1 MVTCPMVKSAG
12 NNARCAGVSLV
23 ECLVASALALSLLT
37 GIVMVA
43 AELIAT
49 TQAMERRSDQVTRTG
64 QLFTFLERMVATAG
78 LPSQWPQPA
87 VASLQLGA
95 TSADPCTPPS
105 ARDVS
110 TTWGGIWIVDLA
122 ALDCIDPNESSQALY
137 IERVETCGDVCPQQ
151 ALLPAVCTK
160 QQEALLSHSGWVV
173 GEWGGGVADHEC
185 LEQFGWG
192 SLSQILIYHR
202 PRVETRDRS
211 SDLVMR
217 QAFPGKGD
225 QWSTPEALIQGVV
238 TWELGYAQL
247 ADVQALAE
255 GARPPVVRVTVGAA
269 SGTTTALEELIQ
281 LRRTLIAPSL
291 KRALLARN
299 KAGS

>member
-1 MVTCPMVKSAG
+1 MVRSAEKY
-12 NNARCAGVSLV
+12 ARCGGVSLV

-37 GIVMVA
+37 GIAVIA

-49 TQAMERRSDQVTRTG
+49 TQSMERRSDQVTRAG
-64 QLFTFLERMVATAG
+64 QLLTFLERMVATAG

-87 VASLQLGA
+87 GAPLQLGA

-105 ARDVS
+105 ARGIN
-110 TTWGGIWIVDLA
+110 TTWGGIWIVNLA
-122 ALDCIDPNESSQALY
+122 ALDCIDSNDSSQALY
-137 IERVETCGDVCPQQ
+137 IERVETCGDVCPQH

-160 QQEALLSHSGWVV
+160 QQEVLPSHSGWVF
-173 GEWGGGVADHEC
+173 GEWGGGAADREC

-202 PRVETRDRS
+202 PRVATRDRS

-217 QAFPGKGD
+217 QAFPGKDD
-225 QWSTPEALIQGVV
+225 QWSTTEALIQGVV

-247 ADVQALAE
+247 ADVQPLDE
-255 GARPPVVRVTVGAA
+255 GARPPVVTVTVGAA
-269 SGTTTALEELIQ
+269 SGTRAALEELIQ
-281 LRRTLIAPSL
+281 LRRTLIAPPL
-291 KRALLARN
+291 KKALLARN
-299 KAGS
+299 RAGS

>member
-1 MVTCPMVKSAG
+1 MVRGAEKY
-12 NNARCAGVSLV
+12 ARCGGVSLV
-23 ECLVASALALSLLT
+23 ECLVACTLALSLLT
-37 GIVMVA
+37 GIAMIA

-49 TQAMERRSDQVTRTG
+49 TRAMERRSDQVTRAG
-64 QLFTFLERMVATAG
+64 QLLTFLEQMVATAG

-87 VASLQLGA
+87 GVSLQLGA

-110 TTWGGIWIVDLA
+110 TTWGGVWIVDLA

-173 GEWGGGVADHEC
+173 GEWGGGVADREC

-202 PRVETRDRS
+202 PRVATRDRA

-217 QAFPGKGD
+217 QAFPGKD
-225 QWSTPEALIQGVV
+225 DPWSTTEALIQGVV
-238 TWELGYAQL
+238 TWELAYAQL
-247 ADVQALAE
+247 AAVQALAE
-255 GARPPVVRVTVGAA
+255 GARPAVVTVTVGAA
-269 SGTTTALEELIQ
+269 SGTRAALEELIQ

-291 KRALLARN
+291 QKALLARN

>member
-1 MVTCPMVKSAG
+1 MVRSAEKY
-12 NNARCAGVSLV
+12 ARCGGASLV
-23 ECLVASALALSLLT
+23 ECLVASALARSLLT

-49 TQAMERRSDQVTRTG
+49 TQAMERRSDQVTRAG
-64 QLFTFLERMVATAG
+64 QLFMFLERMVATAG

-87 VASLQLGA
+87 GASLQLGA

-105 ARDVS
+105 ARDIS

-122 ALDCIDPNESSQALY
+122 ALDCIDPDDSSQALY
-137 IERVETCGDVCPQQ
+137 IERVETCGDVCPKQ

-160 QQEALLSHSGWVV
+160 QKGALPSHSGWVV
-173 GEWGGGVADHEC
+173 GEWGGDVGDREC
-185 LEQFGWG
+185 LDQFGWG

-202 PRVETRDRS
+202 RRVATRDRS

-225 QWSTPEALIQGVV
+225 QWSTPEALIQGVA
-238 TWELGYAQL
+238 TWELGYAQF

-255 GARPPVVRVTVGAA
+255 GARPAVVTVTVGAA
-269 SGTTTALEELIQ
+269 SGTTAALEELIQ

>member
-1 MVTCPMVKSAG
+1 
-12 NNARCAGVSLV
+12 
-23 ECLVASALALSLLT
+23 LLT
-37 GIVMVA
+37 GIAMIA

-49 TQAMERRSDQVTRTG
+49 TQAMERRSDQVTRAG

-78 LPSQWPQPA
+78 LPSQWLQPA
-87 VASLQLGA
+87 GASLQLGA

-105 ARDVS
+105 VRGIS

-122 ALDCIDPNESSQALY
+122 ALDCIDSNDSGQALY

-160 QQEALLSHSGWVV
+160 QQEALPSHSGWVV
-173 GEWGGGVADHEC
+173 GDWGGGVADRAC

-202 PRVETRDRS
+202 PRVATRDRS

-217 QAFPGKGD
+217 QAFPGKDD
-225 QWSTPEALIQGVV
+225 QWSKTEALIQGVV

-255 GARPPVVRVTVGAA
+255 RARPPVVTVTVGAA
-269 SGTTTALEELIQ
+269 NGTTAALEELIQ
-281 LRRTLIAPSL
+281 LRKTLITPSI
-291 KRALLARN
+291 KRALLALN

>member
-12 NNARCAGVSLV
+12 KYARCGGVSLV

-49 TQAMERRSDQVTRTG
+49 TQVMERRSDQVTRAG

-87 VASLQLGA
+87 GASLQLGA

-105 ARDVS
+105 VRDVS

-122 ALDCIDPNESSQALY
+122 ALDCVDPNDSSQALY

-173 GEWGGGVADHEC
+173 GEWGGGVADREC

-247 ADVQALAE
+247 ADVPVLAE
-255 GARPPVVRVTVGAA
+255 GARTPVVTVAVGAA
-269 SGTTTALEELIQ
+269 SGTTAALEELIQ
-281 LRRTLIAPSL
+281 LRKTLITPSF
-291 KRALLARN
+291 KRALLARK

>member
-12 NNARCAGVSLV
+12 KYARCGGVSLV

-49 TQAMERRSDQVTRTG
+49 TQVMERRSDQVTRAG

-87 VASLQLGA
+87 GASLQLGA

-105 ARDVS
+105 VRDVS

-122 ALDCIDPNESSQALY
+122 ALDCVDPNDSSQALY

-160 QQEALLSHSGWVV
+160 QQEALPSHSGWVV
-173 GEWGGGVADHEC
+173 GEWGGGAADREC

-202 PRVETRDRS
+202 PRVATRDRA

-217 QAFPGKGD
+217 QAFPEKDD
-225 QWSTPEALIQGVV
+225 QWSTTEALIQGVV

-247 ADVQALAE
+247 ADVPVLAE
-255 GARPPVVRVTVGAA
+255 GARTPVVTVAVGAA
-269 SGTTTALEELIQ
+269 SGTTAALEELIQ
-281 LRRTLIAPSL
+281 LRKTLITPSF
-291 KRALLARN
+291 KRALLARK

>member
-1 MVTCPMVKSAG
+1 MVICQMVRSAEKY
-12 NNARCAGVSLV
+12 ARCGGVSLV

-37 GIVMVA
+37 GIAMIA

-49 TQAMERRSDQVTRTG
+49 TQSMERRSDQVTRAG

-87 VASLQLGA
+87 GASLQLGA

-105 ARDVS
+105 ARGIS

-122 ALDCIDPNESSQALY
+122 ALDCIDSNDSSQALY
-137 IERVETCGDVCPQQ
+137 IERIETCGDVCPQQ

-160 QQEALLSHSGWVV
+160 QQEALPSHSGWVV
-173 GEWGGGVADHEC
+173 GEWGGGAADREC

-202 PRVETRDRS
+202 PWVATRDRS

-217 QAFPGKGD
+217 QAFPGKDD
-225 QWSTPEALIQGVV
+225 QWSTTEALIQGVV

-247 ADVQALAE
+247 ADVQPLDE
-255 GARPPVVRVTVGAA
+255 GARPPVVTVTVGAA
-269 SGTTTALEELIQ
+269 SGTRAALEELIQ

-291 KRALLARN
+291 KKALLARN

>member
-12 NNARCAGVSLV
+12 KYARCAGVSLV

-122 ALDCIDPNESSQALY
+122 ALDCIDPDDSSQALY
-137 IERVETCGDVCPQQ
+137 IERVETCGDVCPKQ

-160 QQEALLSHSGWVV
+160 QKGALPSHSGWVL
-173 GEWGGGVADHEC
+173 GEWGGDVGDREC
-185 LEQFGWG
+185 LDQFGWG

-202 PRVETRDRS
+202 RRVATRDRS

-225 QWSTPEALIQGVV
+225 QWSTPEALI
-238 TWELGYAQL
+238 
-247 ADVQALAE
+247 
-255 GARPPVVRVTVGAA
+255 
-269 SGTTTALEELIQ
+269 
-281 LRRTLIAPSL
+281 
-291 KRALLARN
+291 
-299 KAGS
+299 